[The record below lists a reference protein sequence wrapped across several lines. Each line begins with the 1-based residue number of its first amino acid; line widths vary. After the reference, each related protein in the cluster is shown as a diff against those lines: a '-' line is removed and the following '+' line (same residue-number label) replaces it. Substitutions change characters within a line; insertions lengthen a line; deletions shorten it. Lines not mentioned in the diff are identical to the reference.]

1 MIDNWNKINSDDF
14 KHQFYY
20 NDDNNILNISKIDK
34 ETTELVDL
42 IGQYSLDG
50 KTLINIF
57 RTQREAAKKLECS
70 TGDISSCV
78 NNKEGRISCKGYTWK
93 TVLDQEPILKTENE
107 IIEEL
112 NKNIFKGGKERHG
125 DVHLSICHK
134 NGKTKKVKLYR
145 FIYYIYNQNEISGCK
160 SCKKEP
166 AVFCIFDTKHNID
179 HIDGDHSNNDPK
191 NLQRLCHSCHSK
203 KTNAQTREQQN
214 ITKKQNRENKSKINV
229 YKNGEDTIFKTFS
242 SQIECKKELK
252 IPDSTI
258 KKSMEN
264 KKYTQKCKDGNTYL
278 FELAFEEIV
287 GEIWKD
293 IPVEFG
299 KGAVSNKGRIKT
311 ISNIISY
318 GNIKYGYLE
327 FQHIGVHIL
336 TAKIFL
342 KDEYEKKVFEI
353 QEKFPHV
360 SIEEIKNSP
369 GKQYSIM
376 VDHID
381 RNPTNNCLENLRW
394 VSVQE
399 NNLNTSKNKKIE
411 QWSLDGKELINTFQ
425 NQKDACEKLEF
436 SSSLISRAVTGTS
449 KQTKGYIFK
458 VQEDNTEY
466 IEGVE
471 SSEEKA
477 FRIFKPNFDKFVKF
491 VIENERTP
499 YQKKDE
505 LGIWYNTIKQ
515 NYKNKKECMSCH
527 KIYKLWNDFVN
538 KNENKKYFYDWNDT
552 WLINFR
558 KMSDLFSN
566 NLSDKKEIKKLKQWM
581 RSQNYNYKNKVN
593 SMSDKNTEQYDKWN
607 ELINSDKYKNFFK

>member
-1 MIDNWNKINSDDF
+1 MIDKWNKINSDDF
-14 KHQFYY
+14 KHHYYY
-20 NDDNNILNISKIDK
+20 NDDNNILHISKIDK

-57 RTQREAAKKLECS
+57 RTQKDAAKKLECS
-70 TGDISSCV
+70 TADISSCIG
-78 NNKEGRISCKGYTWK
+78 KKKGYLSCKGYVWK
-93 TVLDQEPILKTENE
+93 KLENQPPILKTENE

-112 NKNIFKGGKERHG
+112 NRNILKGGKERHE

-160 SCKKEP
+160 SCKKDP
-166 AVFCIFDTKHNID
+166 SVFCVFDTRHDID
-179 HIDGDHSNNDPK
+179 HIDGCHSNNDSK

-203 KTNAQTREQQN
+203 KTNIQTREQQN
-214 ITKKQNRENKSKINV
+214 LTKKQNRKNKSKINV
-229 YKNGEDTIFKTFS
+229 YKNGEETIFKTFS
-242 SQIECKKELK
+242 SQIECVNELN
-252 IPDSTI
+252 IADGTI

-264 KKYTQKCKDGNTYL
+264 KTYTQKLKDGNTYL
-278 FELAFEEIV
+278 FELVFEEIES
-287 GEIWKD
+287 EIWKD
-293 IPVEFG
+293 IPVELG

-311 ISNIISY
+311 TSNIISY
-318 GNIKYGYLE
+318 GNSKYGYLL
-327 FQHIGVHIL
+327 FKHTGVHRLI
-336 TAKIFL
+336 AKIFL
-342 KDEYEKKVFEI
+342 KDEYEEKVLQI
-353 QEKFPHV
+353 QEKFPDI
-360 SIEEIKNSP
+360 SMEEIKNSS
-369 GKQYSIM
+369 GKPYSIV

-381 RNPTNNCLENLRW
+381 RNTTNNCLDNLRW
-394 VSVQE
+394 FSVQE
-399 NNLNTSKNKKIE
+399 NNLNTTKNKKIE

-425 NQKDACEKLEF
+425 NQKDACEKLGI
-436 SSSLISRAVTGTS
+436 SSSLISGAVTGTLE
-449 KQTKGYIFK
+449 QTKGYIFK

-471 SSEEKA
+471 SSYEKA

-505 LGIWYNTIKQ
+505 LCIWYNTIKQ
-515 NYKNKKECMSCH
+515 NYKNKKECMSYH
-527 KIYKLWNDFVN
+527 NIYKLWNDFVN

-552 WLINFR
+552 WLINFK

-593 SMSDKNTEQYDKWN
+593 SMSIKNIEQYDKWT
-607 ELINSDKYKNFFK
+607 ELINSDEYKKYFK